1 MADKKKNKKKKYT
14 SHYKT
19 VQKHKNV
26 ERDFSPGKD
35 YVGEVGFGDTEKMKN
50 MGNVTE
56 MVSQIHDKKKG
67 TVTENYSTRDKSG
80 NITKKIETTVPA
92 EQLYFKKSKGPM
104 LTTSSKSDKEQ
115 NNRNNKRKITY
126 NV

>member
-1 MADKKKNKKKKYT
+1 MTDKKKKKKKKYT

-35 YVGEVGFGDTEKMKN
+35 YVSEVGFGDTEKMKN

-56 MVSQIHDKKKG
+56 IVSQIHDKKKG
-67 TVTENYSTRDKSG
+67 TVTEKYSTRDKSG
-80 NITKKIETTVPA
+80 KITKKIETTVPA

-104 LTTSSKSDKEQ
+104 LTKSDKEQ
-115 NNRNNKRKITY
+115 NNRNSKRKITY